1 MSYFIW
7 LILVVIAVV
16 VEMILPT
23 FFALFAGV
31 GFLGAGVCAY
41 FFPESLFAQ
50 LIIASI
56 FMVVG
61 AIVFK
66 QKHFADT
73 TTAGVGTHNEFVGIM
88 GKTLTPLSQHEEGD
102 VELYESVVSNRHWRA
117 LSVEGDIDV
126 GCEIQIVEVRGNTL
140 LVEKQTKG

>member
-7 LILVVIAVV
+7 LIFVVIAVV

-61 AIVFK
+61 AIIFK
-66 QKHFADT
+66 QKHFADS

-88 GKTLTPLSQHEEGD
+88 GKVLTPLTKHQEGD

-117 LSVEGDIDV
+117 VSVGGEIEAGS
-126 GCEIQIVEVRGNTL
+126 EIQIVELHGNTL
-140 LVEKQTKG
+140 IVEKHIKG